1 MKIKLFIA
9 LSLTLFVARAQEVPT
24 KLSLDQAL
32 SYAYAH
38 NNQMINA
45 AQDVRDAYAQKW
57 VTIASGLPQIEG
69 GLDYQN
75 QLKRP
80 VSLLPGEFF
89 GGEPGTFIPVTFGQK
104 QQMSATATLR
114 QQLFNGSYL
123 VGLQA
128 IKTFIEISALS
139 EIKTKIEVQKAV
151 VNAYTGV
158 LAAQES
164 ERIIADNIKQLKA
177 TAEETQK
184 MWAQGMVEEEA
195 IEQIQITL
203 ANLENQGRNS
213 RRVVI
218 ISQQML
224 NVLLGLELDHHIEL
238 TDELAKL
245 AAQELLEPVT
255 EEFTADKNIDYQL
268 GVNLKEQKRL
278 ELKLQKSYSLP
289 SINTFVN
296 YNSSAFADTFAFT
309 QNQQQWFDSSILGVN
324 INMPLFTSLGNTAKT
339 KRAKIAYLKAQNN
352 LTQTQKQVLLQW
364 EQAQSA
370 WTLAMDNYHT
380 AGQNLKLAE
389 RIEQKNQIKFKEGIA
404 SGFELREAQLQL
416 YGAQSTYLQA
426 MLDLINAKTALKTLT
441 INDYK

>member
-9 LSLTLFVARAQEVPT
+9 LSITLFVARAQEVPT

-38 NNQMINA
+38 NNQMVNA

-57 VTIASGLPQIEG
+57 VTIASGLPQIDG

-114 QQLFNGSYL
+114 QQIFNGSYL

-164 ERIIADNIKQLKA
+164 ERIIANNIKQLKA

-213 RRVVI
+213 RRVVM

-224 NVLLGLELDHHIEL
+224 NLLLGLELDHQIEL

-255 EEFTADKNIDYQL
+255 EEFVADKNIDYQL

-309 QNQQQWFDSSILGVN
+309 QNQQQWFNSSILGVN

-426 MLDLINAKTALKTLT
+426 MLDLINAKTALETLT
-441 INDYK
+441 IND

>member
-9 LSLTLFVARAQEVPT
+9 LSITLFVARAQEVPT

-38 NNQMINA
+38 NNQMLNA

-57 VTIASGLPQIEG
+57 VTIASGLPQIDG

-114 QQLFNGSYL
+114 QQIFNGSYL

-164 ERIIADNIKQLKA
+164 ERIIANNIKQLKA

-213 RRVVI
+213 RRVVM

-224 NVLLGLELDHHIEL
+224 NLLLGLELDHQIEL

-245 AAQELLEPVT
+245 AAQELLEPLT
-255 EEFTADKNIDYQL
+255 EEFVADKNIDYQL

-309 QNQQQWFDSSILGVN
+309 QNQQQWFNSSILGVN

-426 MLDLINAKTALKTLT
+426 MLDLINAKTALETLT
-441 INDYK
+441 IND

>member
-9 LSLTLFVARAQEVPT
+9 LSITLFVARAQEVPT

-38 NNQMINA
+38 NNQMVNA

-57 VTIASGLPQIEG
+57 VTIASGLPQIDG

-114 QQLFNGSYL
+114 QQIFNGSYL

-164 ERIIADNIKQLKA
+164 ERIIANNIKQLKA

-213 RRVVI
+213 RRVVM

-224 NVLLGLELDHHIEL
+224 NLLLGLELDHQIEL

-255 EEFTADKNIDYQL
+255 EEFVADKNIDYQL

-309 QNQQQWFDSSILGVN
+309 QNQQQWFNSSILGVN

-380 AGQNLKLAE
+380 SGQNLKLAE

-426 MLDLINAKTALKTLT
+426 MLDLINAKTALETLT
-441 INDYK
+441 IND

>member
-324 INMPLFTSLGNTAKT
+324 INMPLFTSLGNAAKT

-426 MLDLINAKTALKTLT
+426 MLDLINAKTALETLT
-441 INDYK
+441 IND

>member
-9 LSLTLFVARAQEVPT
+9 LSITVFMARAQEVPT

-38 NNQMINA
+38 NNQMVNA

-57 VTIASGLPQIEG
+57 VTIASGLPQIDG

-114 QQLFNGSYL
+114 QQIFNGSYL

-164 ERIIADNIKQLKA
+164 ERIIANNIKQLKA

-213 RRVVI
+213 RRVVM

-224 NVLLGLELDHHIEL
+224 NLLLGLELDHQIEL

-255 EEFTADKNIDYQL
+255 EEFVADKNIDYQL

-426 MLDLINAKTALKTLT
+426 MLDLINAKTALETLT
-441 INDYK
+441 IND

>member
-45 AQDVRDAYAQKW
+45 VQDVRDAYAQKW

-324 INMPLFTSLGNTAKT
+324 INMPLFTSLGNAAKT

-426 MLDLINAKTALKTLT
+426 MLDLINAKTALETLT
-441 INDYK
+441 IND

>member
-1 MKIKLFIA
+1 MKIRLFIA
-9 LSLTLFVARAQEVPT
+9 LCSSWLIAAAQEIPSQ
-24 KLSLDQAL
+24 LSLEEAL
-32 SYAYAH
+32 AYAYTH

-45 AQDVRDAYAQKW
+45 GQDVRDAYAQKW
-57 VTIASGLPQIEG
+57 VTIASGLPQIDG
-69 GLDYQN
+69 GVDYQN

-104 QQMSATATLR
+104 QQVSATATLK
-114 QQLFNGSYL
+114 QQIFNGSYL

-139 EIKTKIEVQKAV
+139 EVKTKIEVQKAV
-151 VNAYTGV
+151 VNAYTNV

-164 ERIIADNIKQLKA
+164 ERIIADNIRQLNA

-195 IEQIQITL
+195 LEQIQITL

-213 RRVVI
+213 SRIVA
-218 ISQQML
+218 ISRQML
-224 NVLLGLELDHHIEL
+224 NLLLGVALDQSIAL
-238 TDELAKL
+238 TDDLSKL
-245 AAQELLEPVT
+245 AAQELLEPVDDA
-255 EEFTADKNIDYQL
+255 FTAEKNIDYRL
-268 GVNLKEQKRL
+268 GLNVQEQKRL
-278 ELKLQKSYSLP
+278 ELKLQKSYALP
-289 SINTFVN
+289 SLNTFVN

-309 QNQQQWFDSSILGVN
+309 QSQQQWFDSSILGVN
-324 INMPLFTSLGNTAKT
+324 INMPIFSSLGNTAKT

-352 LTQTQKQVLLQW
+352 LTLTQKQVLLQW

-370 WTLAMDNYHT
+370 WSLAMDNYHT
-380 AGQNLKLAE
+380 SGQNLKLAE

-416 YGAQSTYLQA
+416 YSAQSAYLQA
-426 MLDLINAKTALKTLT
+426 MLDLINAKTALETLS
-441 INDYK
+441 IND

>member
-1 MKIKLFIA
+1 MKIRLFIA
-9 LSLTLFVARAQEVPT
+9 LCSSWLIAAAQEIPSQ
-24 KLSLDQAL
+24 LSLEEAL
-32 SYAYAH
+32 AYAYTH

-45 AQDVRDAYAQKW
+45 GQDVRDAYAQKW
-57 VTIASGLPQIEG
+57 VTIASGLPQIDG
-69 GLDYQN
+69 GVDYQN

-104 QQMSATATLR
+104 QQVSATATLK
-114 QQLFNGSYL
+114 QQIFNGSYL

-139 EIKTKIEVQKAV
+139 EVKTKIEVQKAV
-151 VNAYTGV
+151 VNAYTNV

-164 ERIIADNIKQLKA
+164 ERIIADNIRQLKA

-195 IEQIQITL
+195 LEQIQITL

-213 RRVVI
+213 SRIVT
-218 ISQQML
+218 ISRQML
-224 NVLLGLELDHHIEL
+224 NLLLGVALDQSIAL
-238 TDELAKL
+238 TDDLSKL
-245 AAQELLEPVT
+245 AAQELLEPVDDA
-255 EEFTADKNIDYQL
+255 FTAEKNIDYRL
-268 GVNLKEQKRL
+268 GLNVQEQKRL
-278 ELKLQKSYSLP
+278 ELKLQKSYALP
-289 SINTFVN
+289 SLNTFVN

-309 QNQQQWFDSSILGVN
+309 QSQQQWFDSSILGVN
-324 INMPLFTSLGNTAKT
+324 INMPIFSSLGNTAKT

-352 LTQTQKQVLLQW
+352 LTLTQKQVLLQW

-370 WTLAMDNYHT
+370 WSLAMDNYHT
-380 AGQNLKLAE
+380 SGQNLKLAE

-416 YGAQSTYLQA
+416 YSAQSAYLQA
-426 MLDLINAKTALKTLT
+426 MLDLINAKTALETLS
-441 INDYK
+441 IND

>member
-128 IKTFIEISALS
+128 IKTFIQISALS

-324 INMPLFTSLGNTAKT
+324 INMPLFTSLGNAAKT

-426 MLDLINAKTALKTLT
+426 MLDLINAKTALETLT
-441 INDYK
+441 IND

>member
-114 QQLFNGSYL
+114 QQLFNGSNL

-224 NVLLGLELDHHIEL
+224 NLLLGLELDHHIEL

-324 INMPLFTSLGNTAKT
+324 INMPLFTSLGNAAKT

-426 MLDLINAKTALKTLT
+426 MLDLINAKTALETLT
-441 INDYK
+441 IND

>member
-128 IKTFIEISALS
+128 IKTFIQISALS

-224 NVLLGLELDHHIEL
+224 NLLLGLELDHHIEL

-324 INMPLFTSLGNTAKT
+324 INMPLFTSLGNAAKT

-426 MLDLINAKTALKTLT
+426 MLDLINAKTALETLT
-441 INDYK
+441 IND

>member
-1 MKIKLFIA
+1 MKIRLFIA
-9 LSLTLFVARAQEVPT
+9 LCSSWLIAAAQEIPSQ
-24 KLSLDQAL
+24 LSLEEAL
-32 SYAYAH
+32 AYAYTH

-45 AQDVRDAYAQKW
+45 DQDVRDAYAQKW
-57 VTIASGLPQIEG
+57 VTIASGLPQIDG
-69 GLDYQN
+69 GVDYQN

-104 QQMSATATLR
+104 QQVSATATLK
-114 QQLFNGSYL
+114 QQIFNGSYL

-139 EIKTKIEVQKAV
+139 EVKTKIEVQKAV
-151 VNAYTGV
+151 VNAYTNV

-164 ERIIADNIKQLKA
+164 KRIIADNIRQLKA

-195 IEQIQITL
+195 LEQIQITL

-213 RRVVI
+213 SRIVA
-218 ISQQML
+218 ISRQML
-224 NVLLGLELDHHIEL
+224 NLLLGVALDQSIAL
-238 TDELAKL
+238 TDDLSKL
-245 AAQELLEPVT
+245 AAQELLEPVDDA
-255 EEFTADKNIDYQL
+255 FTAEKNIDYRL
-268 GVNLKEQKRL
+268 GLNVQEQKRL
-278 ELKLQKSYSLP
+278 ELKLQKSYALP
-289 SINTFVN
+289 SLNTFVN

-309 QNQQQWFDSSILGVN
+309 QSQQQWFDSSILGVN
-324 INMPLFTSLGNTAKT
+324 INMPIFSSLGNTAKT

-352 LTQTQKQVLLQW
+352 LTLTQKQVLLQW

-370 WTLAMDNYHT
+370 WSLAMDNYHT
-380 AGQNLKLAE
+380 SGQNLKLAE

-416 YGAQSTYLQA
+416 YSAQSAYLQA
-426 MLDLINAKTALKTLT
+426 MLDLINAKTALETLS
-441 INDYK
+441 IND

>member
-9 LSLTLFVARAQEVPT
+9 LSITLFVARAQEVPT

-38 NNQMINA
+38 NNQMVNA

-57 VTIASGLPQIEG
+57 VTIASGLPQIDG

-114 QQLFNGSYL
+114 QQIFNGSYL

-164 ERIIADNIKQLKA
+164 ERIIANNIKQLKA

-213 RRVVI
+213 RRVVN

-224 NVLLGLELDHHIEL
+224 NLLLGLELDHQIVL

-255 EEFTADKNIDYQL
+255 EEFVADKNIDYQL

-426 MLDLINAKTALKTLT
+426 MLDLINAKTALETLT
-441 INDYK
+441 IND

>member
-1 MKIKLFIA
+1 MKIRLFIA
-9 LSLTLFVARAQEVPT
+9 LCSSWLIAAAQEIPSQ
-24 KLSLDQAL
+24 LSLEEAL
-32 SYAYAH
+32 AYAYAH

-57 VTIASGLPQIEG
+57 VTIASGLPQIDG
-69 GLDYQN
+69 GVDYQN

-104 QQMSATATLR
+104 QQVSATATLK
-114 QQLFNGSYL
+114 QQIFNGSYL

-139 EIKTKIEVQKAV
+139 EVKTKIEVQKAV
-151 VNAYTGV
+151 VNAYTNV

-164 ERIIADNIKQLKA
+164 ERIIADNIRQLKA

-195 IEQIQITL
+195 LEQIQITL

-213 RRVVI
+213 SRIVT
-218 ISQQML
+218 ISRQML
-224 NVLLGLELDHHIEL
+224 NLLLGVALDQSIAL
-238 TDELAKL
+238 TDDLSKL
-245 AAQELLEPVT
+245 AAQELLEPVDDA
-255 EEFTADKNIDYQL
+255 FTAEKNIDYRL
-268 GVNLKEQKRL
+268 GLNVQEQKRL
-278 ELKLQKSYSLP
+278 ELKLQKSYALP
-289 SINTFVN
+289 SLNTFVN

-309 QNQQQWFDSSILGVN
+309 QSQQQWFDSSILGVN
-324 INMPLFTSLGNTAKT
+324 INMPIFSSLGNTAKT

-352 LTQTQKQVLLQW
+352 LTLTQKQVLLQW

-370 WTLAMDNYHT
+370 WSLAMDNYHT
-380 AGQNLKLAE
+380 SGQNLKLAE

-416 YGAQSTYLQA
+416 YSAQSAYLQA
-426 MLDLINAKTALKTLT
+426 MLDLINAKTALETLS
-441 INDYK
+441 IND

>member
-9 LSLTLFVARAQEVPT
+9 LSITLFVARAQEVPT

-38 NNQMINA
+38 NNQMVNA

-57 VTIASGLPQIEG
+57 VTIASGLPQIDG

-114 QQLFNGSYL
+114 QQIFNGSYL

-139 EIKTKIEVQKAV
+139 EIKTKIEVQKAI

-164 ERIIADNIKQLKA
+164 ERIIANNIKQLKA

-213 RRVVI
+213 RRVVM

-224 NVLLGLELDHHIEL
+224 NLLLGLELDHQIEL

-245 AAQELLEPVT
+245 AAQELLEPLT
-255 EEFTADKNIDYQL
+255 EEFVADKNIDYQL

-309 QNQQQWFDSSILGVN
+309 QNQQQWFNSSILGVN

-426 MLDLINAKTALKTLT
+426 MLDLINAKTALETLT
-441 INDYK
+441 IND

>member
-9 LSLTLFVARAQEVPT
+9 LSITLFVARAQEVPT

-38 NNQMINA
+38 NNQMVNA

-57 VTIASGLPQIEG
+57 VAIASGLPQIDG

-114 QQLFNGSYL
+114 QQIFNGSYL

-164 ERIIADNIKQLKA
+164 ERIIANNIKQLKA

-213 RRVVI
+213 RRVVM

-224 NVLLGLELDHHIEL
+224 NLLLGLELDHQIEL

-255 EEFTADKNIDYQL
+255 EEFVADKNIDYQL

-296 YNSSAFADTFAFT
+296 YNSSAFADTFAFS

-324 INMPLFTSLGNTAKT
+324 INMPLFTSMGNTAKT

-426 MLDLINAKTALKTLT
+426 MLDLINAKTALETLT
-441 INDYK
+441 IND

>member
-164 ERIIADNIKQLKA
+164 ERIIADNIKQLEA

-324 INMPLFTSLGNTAKT
+324 INMPLFTSLGNAAKT

-426 MLDLINAKTALKTLT
+426 MLDLINAKTALETLT
-441 INDYK
+441 IND

>member
-9 LSLTLFVARAQEVPT
+9 LSITLFVARAQEVPT

-38 NNQMINA
+38 NNQMVNA

-57 VTIASGLPQIEG
+57 VTIASGLPQIDG

-114 QQLFNGSYL
+114 QQIFNGSYL

-164 ERIIADNIKQLKA
+164 ERIIANNIKQLKA

-213 RRVVI
+213 RRVVM

-224 NVLLGLELDHHIEL
+224 NLLLGLELDHQIEL

-255 EEFTADKNIDYQL
+255 EEFVADRNIDYQL

-339 KRAKIAYLKAQNN
+339 KRAKIAYLKAQND

-370 WTLAMDNYHT
+370 WTLAMDNYQT

-426 MLDLINAKTALKTLT
+426 MLDLINAKTALETLT
-441 INDYK
+441 IND

>member
-426 MLDLINAKTALKTLT
+426 MLDLINAKTALETLT
-441 INDYK
+441 IND

>member
-1 MKIKLFIA
+1 MKIRLFIA
-9 LSLTLFVARAQEVPT
+9 LCSSWLIAAAQEIPSQ
-24 KLSLDQAL
+24 LSLEEAL
-32 SYAYAH
+32 AYAYAH

-57 VTIASGLPQIEG
+57 VTIASGLPQIDG
-69 GLDYQN
+69 GVDYQN

-104 QQMSATATLR
+104 QQVSATATLK
-114 QQLFNGSYL
+114 QQIFNGSYL

-139 EIKTKIEVQKAV
+139 EVKTKIEVQKAV
-151 VNAYTGV
+151 VNAYTNV

-164 ERIIADNIKQLKA
+164 ERIIADNIRQLKA

-195 IEQIQITL
+195 LEQIQITL

-213 RRVVI
+213 SRIVA
-218 ISQQML
+218 ISRQML
-224 NVLLGLELDHHIEL
+224 NLLLGVALDQSIAL
-238 TDELAKL
+238 TDDLSKL
-245 AAQELLEPVT
+245 AAQELLEPVD
-255 EEFTADKNIDYQL
+255 EAFTAEKNIDYRL
-268 GVNLKEQKRL
+268 GLNLQEQKRL
-278 ELKLQKSYSLP
+278 ELKLQKSYALP
-289 SINTFVN
+289 SLNTFVN

-309 QNQQQWFDSSILGVN
+309 QSQQQWFDSSILGVN
-324 INMPLFTSLGNTAKT
+324 INMPIFSSLGNTAKT

-352 LTQTQKQVLLQW
+352 LTLTQKQVLLQW

-370 WTLAMDNYHT
+370 WSLAMDNYHT
-380 AGQNLKLAE
+380 SGQNLKLAE

-416 YGAQSTYLQA
+416 YSAQSAYLQA
-426 MLDLINAKTALKTLT
+426 MLDLINAKTALETLS
-441 INDYK
+441 IND

>member
-9 LSLTLFVARAQEVPT
+9 LSITLFVARAQEVPT

-38 NNQMINA
+38 NNQMVNA

-57 VTIASGLPQIEG
+57 VTIASGLPQIDG

-114 QQLFNGSYL
+114 QQIFNGSYL

-177 TAEETQK
+177 TAEETKK

-213 RRVVI
+213 RRVVM

-224 NVLLGLELDHHIEL
+224 NLLLGLELDHQIEL

-255 EEFTADKNIDYQL
+255 EEFVADKNIDYQL

-309 QNQQQWFDSSILGVN
+309 QNQQQWFNSSILGVN

-389 RIEQKNQIKFKEGIA
+389 RIEQKNQLKFKEGIA

-426 MLDLINAKTALKTLT
+426 MLDLINAKTALETLT
-441 INDYK
+441 IND

>member
-9 LSLTLFVARAQEVPT
+9 LSITLFVARAQEVPT

-38 NNQMINA
+38 NNQMVNA

-57 VTIASGLPQIEG
+57 VTIASGLPQIDG

-104 QQMSATATLR
+104 QQVSATATLR
-114 QQLFNGSYL
+114 QQIFNGSYL

-213 RRVVI
+213 RRIVI

-224 NVLLGLELDHHIEL
+224 NLLLGLELDHRIEL

-255 EEFTADKNIDYQL
+255 EEFVADKNIDYQL

-426 MLDLINAKTALKTLT
+426 MLDLINAKTALETLT
-441 INDYK
+441 IND

>member
-9 LSLTLFVARAQEVPT
+9 LSITLFVARAQEVPT

-38 NNQMINA
+38 NNQMVNA

-57 VTIASGLPQIEG
+57 VTIASGLPQIDG

-114 QQLFNGSYL
+114 QQIFNGSYL

-164 ERIIADNIKQLKA
+164 ERIIANNIKQLKA

-213 RRVVI
+213 RRVVM

-224 NVLLGLELDHHIEL
+224 NLLLGLELDHQIEL

-255 EEFTADKNIDYQL
+255 EEFVADKNIDYQL

-309 QNQQQWFDSSILGVN
+309 QNQQQWFNSSILGVN

-416 YGAQSTYLQA
+416 YDAQSTYLQA
-426 MLDLINAKTALKTLT
+426 MLDLINAKTALETLT
-441 INDYK
+441 IND

>member
-1 MKIKLFIA
+1 MKIR
-9 LSLTLFVARAQEVPT
+9 LFVALCSSWLIAAAQEIPSQ
-24 KLSLDQAL
+24 LSLEEAL
-32 SYAYAH
+32 AYAYTH

-45 AQDVRDAYAQKW
+45 DQDVRDAYAQKW
-57 VTIASGLPQIEG
+57 VAIASGLPQIDG
-69 GLDYQN
+69 GVDYQN

-104 QQMSATATLR
+104 QQVSATATLK
-114 QQLFNGSYL
+114 QQIFNGSYL

-139 EIKTKIEVQKAV
+139 EVKTKIEVQKAV
-151 VNAYTGV
+151 VNAYTNV

-164 ERIIADNIKQLKA
+164 ERIIADNIRQLKA

-195 IEQIQITL
+195 LEQIQITL

-213 RRVVI
+213 SRIVA
-218 ISQQML
+218 ISRQML
-224 NVLLGLELDHHIEL
+224 NLLLGVALDQSIAL
-238 TDELAKL
+238 TDDLSKL
-245 AAQELLEPVT
+245 AAQELLEPVDDA
-255 EEFTADKNIDYQL
+255 FTAEKNIDYRL
-268 GVNLKEQKRL
+268 GLNVQEQKRL
-278 ELKLQKSYSLP
+278 ELKLQKSYALP
-289 SINTFVN
+289 SLNTFVN

-309 QNQQQWFDSSILGVN
+309 QSQQQWFDSSILGVN
-324 INMPLFTSLGNTAKT
+324 INMPIFSSLGNTAKT

-352 LTQTQKQVLLQW
+352 LTLTQKQVLLQW

-370 WTLAMDNYHT
+370 WSLAMDNYHT
-380 AGQNLKLAE
+380 SGQNLKLAE

-416 YGAQSTYLQA
+416 YSAQSAYLQA
-426 MLDLINAKTALKTLT
+426 MLDLINAKTALETLS
-441 INDYK
+441 IND

>member
-9 LSLTLFVARAQEVPT
+9 LSITVFMARAQEVPT

-38 NNQMINA
+38 NNQMVNA

-57 VTIASGLPQIEG
+57 VTIASGLPQIDG

-114 QQLFNGSYL
+114 QQIFNGSYL

-164 ERIIADNIKQLKA
+164 ERIIANNIKQLKA

-213 RRVVI
+213 RRVVM

-224 NVLLGLELDHHIEL
+224 NLLLGLELDHQIEL

-245 AAQELLEPVT
+245 AAQELLEPLT
-255 EEFTADKNIDYQL
+255 EEFVADKNIDYQL

-309 QNQQQWFDSSILGVN
+309 QNQQQWFNSSILGVN

-426 MLDLINAKTALKTLT
+426 MLDLINAKTALETLT
-441 INDYK
+441 IND

>member
-1 MKIKLFIA
+1 MKIRLFIA
-9 LSLTLFVARAQEVPT
+9 LCSSWLIAAAQEIPSQ
-24 KLSLDQAL
+24 LSLEEAL
-32 SYAYAH
+32 AYAYTH

-45 AQDVRDAYAQKW
+45 GQDVRDAYAQKW
-57 VTIASGLPQIEG
+57 VTVASGLPQIDG
-69 GLDYQN
+69 GVDYQN

-104 QQMSATATLR
+104 QQVSATATLK
-114 QQLFNGSYL
+114 QQIFNGSYL

-139 EIKTKIEVQKAV
+139 EVKTKIEVQKAV
-151 VNAYTGV
+151 VNAYTNV

-164 ERIIADNIKQLKA
+164 ERIIADNIRQLKA

-195 IEQIQITL
+195 LEQIQITL

-213 RRVVI
+213 SRIVA
-218 ISQQML
+218 ISRQML
-224 NVLLGLELDHHIEL
+224 NLLLGVALDQSIAL
-238 TDELAKL
+238 TDDLSKL
-245 AAQELLEPVT
+245 AAQELLEPVDDA
-255 EEFTADKNIDYQL
+255 FTAEKNIDYRL
-268 GVNLKEQKRL
+268 GLNVQEQKRL
-278 ELKLQKSYSLP
+278 ELKLQKSYALP
-289 SINTFVN
+289 SLNTFVN

-309 QNQQQWFDSSILGVN
+309 QSQQQWFDSSILGVN
-324 INMPLFTSLGNTAKT
+324 INMPIFSSLGNTAKT

-352 LTQTQKQVLLQW
+352 LTLTQKQVLLQW

-370 WTLAMDNYHT
+370 WSLAMDNYHT
-380 AGQNLKLAE
+380 SGQNLKLAE

-416 YGAQSTYLQA
+416 YSAQSAYLQA
-426 MLDLINAKTALKTLT
+426 MLDLINAKTALETLS
-441 INDYK
+441 IND

>member
-9 LSLTLFVARAQEVPT
+9 LSITLFVARAQEVPT
-24 KLSLDQAL
+24 KLNLDQAL

-38 NNQMINA
+38 NNQMVNA

-57 VTIASGLPQIEG
+57 VTIASGLPQIDG

-114 QQLFNGSYL
+114 QQIFNGSYL

-164 ERIIADNIKQLKA
+164 ERIIANNIKQLKA

-213 RRVVI
+213 RRVVM

-224 NVLLGLELDHHIEL
+224 NLLLGLELDHQIEL

-255 EEFTADKNIDYQL
+255 EEFVADKNIDYQL

-309 QNQQQWFDSSILGVN
+309 QNQQQWFNSSILGVN

-426 MLDLINAKTALKTLT
+426 MLDLINAKTALETLT
-441 INDYK
+441 IND

>member
-224 NVLLGLELDHHIEL
+224 NLLLGLELDHHIEL

-426 MLDLINAKTALKTLT
+426 MLDLINAKTALETLT
-441 INDYK
+441 IND

>member
-9 LSLTLFVARAQEVPT
+9 LSITLFMARAQEVPT

-38 NNQMINA
+38 NNQMVNA

-57 VTIASGLPQIEG
+57 VTIASGLPQIDG

-114 QQLFNGSYL
+114 QQIFNGSYL

-164 ERIIADNIKQLKA
+164 ERIIANNIKQLKA

-224 NVLLGLELDHHIEL
+224 NLLLGLELDHQIEL

-255 EEFTADKNIDYQL
+255 EEFVADKNIDYQL

-309 QNQQQWFDSSILGVN
+309 QNQQQWFNSSILGVN

-426 MLDLINAKTALKTLT
+426 MLDLINAKTALETLT
-441 INDYK
+441 IND

>member
-1 MKIKLFIA
+1 MKIRLFIA
-9 LSLTLFVARAQEVPT
+9 LCSSWLIAAAQEIPSQ
-24 KLSLDQAL
+24 LSLEEAL
-32 SYAYAH
+32 AYAYTH
-38 NNQMINA
+38 NNQMTNA
-45 AQDVRDAYAQKW
+45 GQDVRDAYAQKW
-57 VTIASGLPQIEG
+57 VAIASGLPQIDG
-69 GLDYQN
+69 GVDYQN

-104 QQMSATATLR
+104 QQVSATATLK
-114 QQLFNGSYL
+114 QQIFNGSYL

-139 EIKTKIEVQKAV
+139 EVKTKIEVQKAV
-151 VNAYTGV
+151 VNAYTNV

-164 ERIIADNIKQLKA
+164 ERIIADNIRQLKA

-195 IEQIQITL
+195 LEQIQITL

-213 RRVVI
+213 SRIVA
-218 ISQQML
+218 ISRQML
-224 NVLLGLELDHHIEL
+224 NLLLGVALDQSIAL
-238 TDELAKL
+238 TDDLSKL
-245 AAQELLEPVT
+245 AAQELLEPVDDA
-255 EEFTADKNIDYQL
+255 FTAEKNIDYRL
-268 GVNLKEQKRL
+268 GLNVQEQKRL
-278 ELKLQKSYSLP
+278 ELKLQKSYALP
-289 SINTFVN
+289 SLNTFVN

-309 QNQQQWFDSSILGVN
+309 QSQQQWFDSSILGVN
-324 INMPLFTSLGNTAKT
+324 INMPIFSSLGNTAKT

-352 LTQTQKQVLLQW
+352 LTLTQKQVLLQW

-370 WTLAMDNYHT
+370 WSLAMDNYHT
-380 AGQNLKLAE
+380 SGQNLKLAE

-416 YGAQSTYLQA
+416 YSAQSAYLQA
-426 MLDLINAKTALKTLT
+426 MLDLINAKTALETLS
-441 INDYK
+441 IND

>member
-1 MKIKLFIA
+1 MKIRLFIA
-9 LSLTLFVARAQEVPT
+9 LCSSWLIATAQEIPSQ
-24 KLSLDQAL
+24 LSLEEAL
-32 SYAYAH
+32 AYAYAH

-57 VTIASGLPQIEG
+57 VTIASGLPQIDG
-69 GLDYQN
+69 GVDYQN

-104 QQMSATATLR
+104 QQVSATATLK
-114 QQLFNGSYL
+114 QQIFNGSYL

-139 EIKTKIEVQKAV
+139 EVKTKIEVQKAV
-151 VNAYTGV
+151 VNAYTNV

-164 ERIIADNIKQLKA
+164 ERIIADNIRQLKA

-195 IEQIQITL
+195 LEQIQITL

-213 RRVVI
+213 SRIVA
-218 ISQQML
+218 ISRQML
-224 NVLLGLELDHHIEL
+224 NLLLGVALDQSIAL
-238 TDELAKL
+238 TDDLSKL
-245 AAQELLEPVT
+245 AAQELLEPVDDA
-255 EEFTADKNIDYQL
+255 FTAEKNIDYRL
-268 GVNLKEQKRL
+268 GLNVQEQKRL
-278 ELKLQKSYSLP
+278 ELKLQKSYALP
-289 SINTFVN
+289 SLNTFVN

-309 QNQQQWFDSSILGVN
+309 QSQQQWFDSSILGVN
-324 INMPLFTSLGNTAKT
+324 INMPIFSSLGNTAKT

-352 LTQTQKQVLLQW
+352 LTLTQKQVLLQW

-370 WTLAMDNYHT
+370 WSLAMDNYHT
-380 AGQNLKLAE
+380 SGQNLKLAE

-416 YGAQSTYLQA
+416 YSAQSAYLQA
-426 MLDLINAKTALKTLT
+426 MLDLINAKTVLETLS
-441 INDYK
+441 IND

>member
-9 LSLTLFVARAQEVPT
+9 LSITLFVARAQEVPT

-38 NNQMINA
+38 NNQMVNA

-57 VTIASGLPQIEG
+57 VTIASGLPQIDG

-114 QQLFNGSYL
+114 QQIFNGSYL

-164 ERIIADNIKQLKA
+164 ERIIANNIKQLKA

-213 RRVVI
+213 RRVVM

-224 NVLLGLELDHHIEL
+224 NLLLGLELDHQIEL

-255 EEFTADKNIDYQL
+255 EEFVADKNIDYQL

-339 KRAKIAYLKAQNN
+339 KRAKIAYLKAQND

-370 WTLAMDNYHT
+370 WTLAMDNYQT

-426 MLDLINAKTALKTLT
+426 MLDLINAKTALETLT
-441 INDYK
+441 IND

>member
-9 LSLTLFVARAQEVPT
+9 LSITLFVARAQEVPT

-38 NNQMINA
+38 NNQMVNA

-57 VTIASGLPQIEG
+57 VTIASGLPQIDG

-114 QQLFNGSYL
+114 QQIFNGSYL

-151 VNAYTGV
+151 VNAYTGA

-164 ERIIADNIKQLKA
+164 ERIIANNIKQLKA

-213 RRVVI
+213 RRVVN

-224 NVLLGLELDHHIEL
+224 NLLLGLELDHQIEL

-255 EEFTADKNIDYQL
+255 EEFVADKNIDYQL

-309 QNQQQWFDSSILGVN
+309 QNQQQWFNSSILGVN

-426 MLDLINAKTALKTLT
+426 MLDLINAKTALETLT
-441 INDYK
+441 IND

>member
-9 LSLTLFVARAQEVPT
+9 LSITLFVARAQEVPT

-38 NNQMINA
+38 NNQMVNA

-57 VTIASGLPQIEG
+57 VTIASGLPQIDG

-114 QQLFNGSYL
+114 QQIFNGSYL

-213 RRVVI
+213 RRVVM

-224 NVLLGLELDHHIEL
+224 NLLLGLELDHQIEL

-255 EEFTADKNIDYQL
+255 EEFVADKNIDYQL

-309 QNQQQWFDSSILGVN
+309 QNQQQWFNSSILGVN

-426 MLDLINAKTALKTLT
+426 MLDLINAKTALETLT
-441 INDYK
+441 IND

>member
-9 LSLTLFVARAQEVPT
+9 LSLTLFVARAQEAPT

-426 MLDLINAKTALKTLT
+426 MLDLINAKTALETLT
-441 INDYK
+441 IND

>member
-9 LSLTLFVARAQEVPT
+9 LSITLFVARAQEVPT

-38 NNQMINA
+38 NNQMVNA

-57 VTIASGLPQIEG
+57 VTIASGLPQIDG

-114 QQLFNGSYL
+114 QQIFNGSYL

-164 ERIIADNIKQLKA
+164 ERIIANNIKQLKA

-213 RRVVI
+213 RRVVM

-224 NVLLGLELDHHIEL
+224 NLLLGLELDHQIEL

-245 AAQELLEPVT
+245 AAQELLEPLT
-255 EEFTADKNIDYQL
+255 EEFVADKNIDYQL

-309 QNQQQWFDSSILGVN
+309 QNQQQWFNSSILGVN

-426 MLDLINAKTALKTLT
+426 MLDLINAKTALETLT
-441 INDYK
+441 IND

>member
-9 LSLTLFVARAQEVPT
+9 LSITLFVARAQEVPT

-38 NNQMINA
+38 NNQMLNA

-57 VTIASGLPQIEG
+57 VTIASGLPQIDG

-114 QQLFNGSYL
+114 QQIFNGSYL

-164 ERIIADNIKQLKA
+164 ERIIANNIKQLKA

-213 RRVVI
+213 RRVVN

-224 NVLLGLELDHHIEL
+224 NLLLGLELDHQIEL

-255 EEFTADKNIDYQL
+255 EEFVADKNIDYQL

-309 QNQQQWFDSSILGVN
+309 QNQQQWFNSSILGVN

-426 MLDLINAKTALKTLT
+426 MLDLINAKTALETLT
-441 INDYK
+441 IND